1 MLVLSRKVGESIKL
15 ADDIEITVLA
25 VDNQRVR
32 LGVRAPRDIDVRR
45 STPDVNVEDENA
57 KQAASAIRRPRTWS
71 KKREE
76 HSFSKAAA
84 NPRRKISRRSANSVI
99 PPVDRRT

>member
-32 LGVRAPRDIDVRR
+32 LGIRAPRDIDVRR
-45 STPDVNVEDENA
+45 SAPPKINMVAANRAAALRPQAPDA
-57 KQAASAIRRPRTWS
+57 KSIL
-71 KKREE
+71 
-76 HSFSKAAA
+76 SKAASE
-84 NPRRKISRRSANSVI
+84 KKKK
-99 PPVDRRT
+99 D

>member
-32 LGVRAPRDIDVRR
+32 LGIRAPRHIDVRR
-45 STPDVNVEDENA
+45 STPENIVEAN
-57 KQAASAIRRPRTWS
+57 
-71 KKREE
+71 REAVVVPQPTGKT
-76 HSFSKAAA
+76 SILTKAAA
-84 NPRRKISRRSANSVI
+84 EKKKQA
-99 PPVDRRT
+99 

>member
-32 LGVRAPRDIDVRR
+32 LGIRAPRHIDVRR
-45 STPDVNVEDENA
+45 STPEINLIQANR
-57 KQAASAIRRPRTWS
+57 QAALVAIPEGT
-71 KKREE
+71 KDIL
-76 HSFSKAAA
+76 SKAA
-84 NPRRKISRRSANSVI
+84 SVKNKQ
-99 PPVDRRT
+99 V

>member
-32 LGVRAPRDIDVRR
+32 LGVRAPRNIDVRR
-45 STPDVNVEDENA
+45 STPDVNVVAENREAAIADDATNA
-57 KQAASAIRRPRTWS
+57 KSILSKAASA
-71 KKREE
+71 KNKQ
-76 HSFSKAAA
+76 A
-84 NPRRKISRRSANSVI
+84 
-99 PPVDRRT
+99 

>member
-32 LGVRAPRDIDVRR
+32 LGIRAPRHIDVRR
-45 STPDVNVEDENA
+45 TAPEVNVVEANRNA
-57 KQAASAIRRPRTWS
+57 AVVSDPAEKDIILSKAASAKS
-71 KKREE
+71 KQG
-76 HSFSKAAA
+76 
-84 NPRRKISRRSANSVI
+84 
-99 PPVDRRT
+99 

>member
-32 LGVRAPRDIDVRR
+32 LGIRAPRNIDVRR
-45 STPDVNVEDENA
+45 STPDANVVETNRESVLAPGPRDG
-57 KQAASAIRRPRTWS
+57 KSILSKAASA
-71 KKREE
+71 KNKQVE
-76 HSFSKAAA
+76 
-84 NPRRKISRRSANSVI
+84 
-99 PPVDRRT
+99 

>member
-32 LGVRAPRDIDVRR
+32 LGVRAPRSVQVRR
-45 STPDVNVEDENA
+45 SSPEDVGAANREAAVQTEAATED
-57 KQAASAIRRPRTWS
+57 KSLLSKAASA
-71 KKREE
+71 KQQQE
-76 HSFSKAAA
+76 
-84 NPRRKISRRSANSVI
+84 
-99 PPVDRRT
+99 

>member
-32 LGVRAPRDIDVRR
+32 LGIRAPRHIDVRR
-45 STPDVNVEDENA
+45 STPDINMVEANRE
-57 KQAASAIRRPRTWS
+57 AAMHPSPAES
-71 KKREE
+71 KTIL
-76 HSFSKAAA
+76 SKAATA
-84 NPRRKISRRSANSVI
+84 KNKQG
-99 PPVDRRT
+99 

>member
-32 LGVRAPRDIDVRR
+32 LGIRAPRHIDVRR
-45 STPDVNVEDENA
+45 STPEINVVEDNREAALLPNPA
-57 KQAASAIRRPRTWS
+57 DNKSILSRAASAKNKQS
-71 KKREE
+71 
-76 HSFSKAAA
+76 
-84 NPRRKISRRSANSVI
+84 
-99 PPVDRRT
+99 